1 MREWKDINTRLV
13 REHGEEFGFGYV
25 NILVVLGSMRRLM
38 GRSRAAYFRATKSMG
53 IGSNRKLNLSD
64 EDKAIL
70 RRTRRAKRRL
80 LVRSGIKVPARY
92 TPLDDIPF
100 ESSDYYI
107 PPEGYEY
114 DMSKPSTALVLLKLS
129 EKSLSTLRSTVPIV
143 HYHPPSSTSP
153 STSTLNDVDI
163 IFGPPRQLSIQS
175 FKELPKLKYIQLGSA
190 GADAAISTLQGWGE
204 GGGHVKMMTASGTH
218 VLSIPPWAVGCVIML
233 YHQIPRMLG
242 IARVRL
248 LPPFLISSH
257 G

>member
-1 MREWKDINTRLV
+1 M
-13 REHGEEFGFGYV
+13 
-25 NILVVLGSMRRLM
+25 S
-38 GRSRAAYFRATKSMG
+38 RSRAAYFRATKSMG
-53 IGSNRKLNLSD
+53 VGSNRKLNLSE

-70 RRTRRAKRRL
+70 RRARRAKRRL
-80 LVRSGIKVPARY
+80 LVRSGVKVPARY

-100 ESSDYYI
+100 ESGDYYI
-107 PPEGYEY
+107 PEEYEYEY

-129 EKSLSTLRSTVPIV
+129 EKSLSTLRSTFPTV
-143 HYHPPSSTSP
+143 HYHPPSSSNP
-153 STSTLNDVDI
+153 STTTLKEVDI
-163 IFGPPRQLSIQS
+163 IFGPPRQLSVQS
-175 FKELPKLKYIQLGSA
+175 FKQLPKLRYIQLGSA

-248 LPPFLISSH
+248 LSSLISPYIRYK

>member
-1 MREWKDINTRLV
+1 MR
-13 REHGEEFGFGYV
+13 
-25 NILVVLGSMRRLM
+25 
-38 GRSRAAYFRATKSMG
+38 RSRAAYFRATKTMG
-53 IGSNRKLNLSD
+53 VGSNRKLNLSE

-70 RRTRRAKRRL
+70 RRARRAKRRL
-80 LVRSGIKVPARY
+80 LVRSGVKVPARY
-92 TPLDDIPF
+92 TPLDDTF
-100 ESSDYYI
+100 ESNDYYI
-107 PPEGYEY
+107 PEEYEY

-129 EKSLSTLRSTVPIV
+129 EKSLSTLRSTFSTV
-143 HYHPPSSTSP
+143 HYHPPSSSDP
-153 STSTLNDVDI
+153 STTTLKEVDI
-163 IFGPPRQLSIQS
+163 IFGPPRQLSVQS
-175 FKELPKLKYIQLGSA
+175 FKELPKLRYIQLGSA

-248 LPPFLISSH
+248 LPTSLISPYIWYK